1 MDLINSDEVLY
12 YSPPH
17 STEAEQA
24 FLGCLLQNN
33 EIWFDIEVEVK
44 ANDFYH
50 KEHQTIFSAIF
61 VLLQENK
68 RIDWILL
75 SEYLQGQETLER
87 IGGQDYILKII
98 QNAPALVNAA
108 LYAEVIRK
116 KSILRQLDI
125 VGQKISRLARS
136 NSTASAEDI
145 LDEAE
150 SLVFQI
156 AEQTQGSRS
165 AFIPINEVVDAV
177 ETQVQQ
183 NFAKNKDGITGLRTG
198 FRVLDKKT
206 AGLQNGDL
214 IIIAGRP
221 SMGKTSF
228 AMNIAEYAALH
239 SDKTVAVFSMEML
252 ASQLGLRMIGS
263 LGEIEISKLRIGQG
277 LNDGD
282 WSRFQET
289 IEKLRASK
297 LYIDESGGLT
307 ALEVKA
313 RIRRLKREHPDLG
326 LVVIDYIQLMNG
338 LKGGENRNAELA
350 EISRALK
357 SLAREISAPVIVL
370 SQLSRRVEERQDKR
384 PMLSDL
390 RDSGA
395 IEQDAD
401 LIIFMYRASYYRKD
415 KADPN
420 TIEDNTAEA
429 IIGKH
434 RNGPTGILEL
444 QFKNEYTRFY
454 SVDTVHIDEF

>member
-1 MDLINSDEVLY
+1 M
-12 YSPPH
+12 
-17 STEAEQA
+17 
-24 FLGCLLQNN
+24 GCLLQNN

-183 NFAKNKDGITGLRTG
+183 NFAKNKDGITGLR
-198 FRVLDKKT
+198 LS
-206 AGLQNGDL
+206 L
-214 IIIAGRP
+214 I
-221 SMGKTSF
+221 
-228 AMNIAEYAALH
+228 
-239 SDKTVAVFSMEML
+239 
-252 ASQLGLRMIGS
+252 
-263 LGEIEISKLRIGQG
+263 
-277 LNDGD
+277 
-282 WSRFQET
+282 
-289 IEKLRASK
+289 
-297 LYIDESGGLT
+297 
-307 ALEVKA
+307 
-313 RIRRLKREHPDLG
+313 
-326 LVVIDYIQLMNG
+326 
-338 LKGGENRNAELA
+338 
-350 EISRALK
+350 
-357 SLAREISAPVIVL
+357 
-370 SQLSRRVEERQDKR
+370 
-384 PMLSDL
+384 
-390 RDSGA
+390 
-395 IEQDAD
+395 
-401 LIIFMYRASYYRKD
+401 
-415 KADPN
+415 
-420 TIEDNTAEA
+420 
-429 IIGKH
+429 
-434 RNGPTGILEL
+434 
-444 QFKNEYTRFY
+444 
-454 SVDTVHIDEF
+454 HI

>member
-1 MDLINSDEVLY
+1 
-12 YSPPH
+12 
-17 STEAEQA
+17 
-24 FLGCLLQNN
+24 
-33 EIWFDIEVEVK
+33 
-44 ANDFYH
+44 
-50 KEHQTIFSAIF
+50 
-61 VLLQENK
+61 
-68 RIDWILL
+68 
-75 SEYLQGQETLER
+75 
-87 IGGQDYILKII
+87 
-98 QNAPALVNAA
+98 
-108 LYAEVIRK
+108 
-116 KSILRQLDI
+116 
-125 VGQKISRLARS
+125 
-136 NSTASAEDI
+136 
-145 LDEAE
+145 
-150 SLVFQI
+150 
-156 AEQTQGSRS
+156 
-165 AFIPINEVVDAV
+165 
-177 ETQVQQ
+177 
-183 NFAKNKDGITGLRTG
+183 
-198 FRVLDKKT
+198 
-206 AGLQNGDL
+206 
-214 IIIAGRP
+214 
-221 SMGKTSF
+221 
-228 AMNIAEYAALH
+228 
-239 SDKTVAVFSMEML
+239 MEML

-434 RNGPTGILEL
+434 RNGPTGILKL